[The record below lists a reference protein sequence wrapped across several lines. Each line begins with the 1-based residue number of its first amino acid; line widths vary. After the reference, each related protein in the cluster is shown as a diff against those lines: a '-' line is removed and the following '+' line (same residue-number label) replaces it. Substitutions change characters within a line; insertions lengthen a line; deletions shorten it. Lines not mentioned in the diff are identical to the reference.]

1 MGIGSRFSSALNNN
15 RNQCAHC
22 GGKFGLVRQRKAFLQ
37 FCSVR
42 CLEAH
47 RSAADAQTE
56 QARRAIEI
64 EAAHEIAVPE
74 LRRGS

>member
-1 MGIGSRFSSALNNN
+1 MNIGSRFAPTRNAN

-22 GGKFGLVRQRKAFLQ
+22 GGKFGLVRQRKAFMQ
-37 FCSVR
+37 FCSIR

-47 RSAADAQTE
+47 RSAADAQGE

-64 EAAHEIAVPE
+64 EAAHELSAPE

>member
-1 MGIGSRFSSALNNN
+1 MGIGSRFTAARNNN

-22 GGKFGLVRQRKAFLQ
+22 GGKFGLVRQRKAFMQ

-47 RSAADAQTE
+47 RGAADVEDE

-64 EAAHEIAVPE
+64 EAAHELTAPE
-74 LRRGS
+74 LRRSS